1 LVIYFLQDDILPFVS
16 SIFLRRLML
25 PGVHHNAALH
35 ATLAEYNRH
44 LGESDLQALTADG
57 LKKEILSLIE
67 HEVFVVIFVKFLSS
81 RCISLPL
88 IYTDKIYY
96 AIGWI

>member
-16 SIFLRRLML
+16 SIFVRRLML

-44 LGESDLQALTADG
+44 LVESDLQALTADG

-67 HEVFVVIFVKFLSS
+67 HEVLLSYLLNFS
-81 RCISLPL
+81 HLVAFPSL
-88 IYTDKIYY
+88 
-96 AIGWI
+96 